1 MNDYIVIKLS
11 GGWIEKEKNKKRVDF
26 LLQGIPNVE
35 ILENAAVTL
44 RAAKMIPKEE
54 LDGLGD
60 EFKDHIKMRISKEI
74 GCHLE
79 EHGVITFEEAN
90 GKMDGYETTQIL
102 ATLVV
107 IKEGDDQ

>member
-11 GGWIEKEKNKKRVDF
+11 GNWIEKENNKKRVGF
-26 LLQGIPNVE
+26 LLHGIPNVE

-44 RAAKMIPKEE
+44 RAAEMIPKEE
-54 LDGLGD
+54 LDRFGD
-60 EFKDHIKMRISKEI
+60 EFKEYIKMCISKEI

-90 GKMDGYETTQIL
+90 VKMDGYETMQIL

-107 IKEGDDQ
+107 IKEG

>member
-11 GGWIEKEKNKKRVDF
+11 GNWIEKEKNKKRVGF

-35 ILENAAVTL
+35 VWENAAVTL

-54 LDGLGD
+54 LDRFGD
-60 EFKDHIKMRISKEI
+60 EFEDHIKMCLSKEI

-79 EHGVITFEEAN
+79 EHGVITFEDSN

-107 IKEGDDQ
+107 IKEGE